1 MHVVV
6 NKLDLKQGNPLYPP
20 WNQMSNNPNQTSSY
34 NTYVMNFESNE
45 RKKIRIRSNLE
56 RLRRYFPRLVGF
68 YFVQ

>member
-1 MHVVV
+1 
-6 NKLDLKQGNPLYPP
+6 
-20 WNQMSNNPNQTSSY
+20 MSNNPNQTSSY